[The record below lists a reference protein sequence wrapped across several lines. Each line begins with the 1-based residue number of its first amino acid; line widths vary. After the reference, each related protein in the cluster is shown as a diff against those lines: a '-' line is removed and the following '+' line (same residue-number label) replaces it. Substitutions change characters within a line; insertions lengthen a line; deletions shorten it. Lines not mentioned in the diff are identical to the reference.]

1 MYHLCVYYA
10 MQGRQPY
17 ILLCIPTYPKNQPT
31 WYAKSRGDYFKAA
44 IPMMPEENKAIASF
58 SLDNFLDLNFM
69 LHIQFYAQLFLK
81 QFIFKNCVHFCQLNS
96 RVLVR
101 WPKDLMCNVKFETQK
116 SFIFTYYVRIAV
128 RKLVQSFVL
137 GPRLHSGS
145 KSLKSAKEVINLVS
159 FHELFKHL
167 STIIQFSCHIFEI
180 CQTAGGIRVMDQFHD
195 FLNPI
200 FGGVFSIWLNCALLA
215 AKIQI
220 LQLRI
225 FNLPCLATPI

>member
-1 MYHLCVYYA
+1 MTSSFSKPIIALDTGHKIVYYVFFPPTKICKSC
-10 MQGRQPY
+10 RPHKWT
-17 ILLCIPTYPKNQPT
+17 LCIIYVCTMQCRVASPTYYYVYLPTRKTNQHGT
-31 WYAKSRGDYFKAA
+31 QKSRGDYFKAA

-128 RKLVQSFVL
+128 RKLV
-137 GPRLHSGS
+137 
-145 KSLKSAKEVINLVS
+145 
-159 FHELFKHL
+159 
-167 STIIQFSCHIFEI
+167 
-180 CQTAGGIRVMDQFHD
+180 
-195 FLNPI
+195 
-200 FGGVFSIWLNCALLA
+200 
-215 AKIQI
+215 
-220 LQLRI
+220 
-225 FNLPCLATPI
+225 